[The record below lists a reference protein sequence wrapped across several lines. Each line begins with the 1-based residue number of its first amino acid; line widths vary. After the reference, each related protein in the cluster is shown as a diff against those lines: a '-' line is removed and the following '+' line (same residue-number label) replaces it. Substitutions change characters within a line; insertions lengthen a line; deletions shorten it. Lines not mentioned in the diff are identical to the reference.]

1 MNNYSMRLLIHNT
14 FNHRET
20 LIEVPYDIK
29 LHELADYIILNHDY
43 TFDIRHLIN
52 PYYIWIYNTR
62 FEYGY
67 CSDHELLNKEAR
79 LSELDLKLN
88 EVFIL
93 EHENTHV
100 YTKDIITVISKHK
113 HEKPYTNKYVINE

>member
-1 MNNYSMRLLIHNT
+1 M
-14 FNHRET
+14 
-20 LIEVPYDIK
+20 
-29 LHELADYIILNHDY
+29 
-43 TFDIRHLIN
+43 RHLIN
-52 PYYIWIYNTR
+52 PYYIWIYNER

-67 CSDHELLNKEAR
+67 CSDHELLNKEKR
-79 LSELDLKLN
+79 LSELDLNLN

-113 HEKPYTNKYVINE
+113 FVINE